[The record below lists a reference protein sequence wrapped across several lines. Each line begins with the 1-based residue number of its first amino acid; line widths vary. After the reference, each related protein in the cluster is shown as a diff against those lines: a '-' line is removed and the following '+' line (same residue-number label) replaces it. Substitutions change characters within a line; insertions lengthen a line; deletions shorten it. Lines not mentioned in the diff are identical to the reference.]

1 MFTERLLPAAGEA
14 VTGEIAGNVTGC
26 DFQSPKVLRKAS
38 SIAGFSKSPVT
49 PRMRP
54 LGVKYCR

>member
-1 MFTERLLPAAGEA
+1 MFTERLLPDADGA
-14 VTGEIAGNVTGC
+14 VTGGIAGKVTGC
-26 DFQSPKVLRKAS
+26 GFQSPKVLRKAS
-38 SIAGFSKSPVT
+38 NIAGFSKSPET